1 MRECFKGHLSKLEID
16 ACLDN
21 LLNTSPP
28 QIQVKQLNR
37 AEGKPGP
44 AAHLY
49 SLAWANCSH

>member
-1 MRECFKGHLSKLEID
+1 MRESFKGHLSKLEID

-49 SLAWANCSH
+49 RLA